1 MPTQFRYLPLL
12 SLALSLPALAADF
25 GDINIFSRIGEP
37 LQAEVRLLS
46 KAEEGLSSACFSVL
60 QSPTGDLPSITDARI
75 HVESRSGQTFL
86 RITGRQPLH
95 EPLANLRLR
104 AGCGFELQR
113 DYVVMPSPPP
123 AIQSPPPSPPIAR
136 VISNAPQ
143 FVATAPPVP
152 RPRSKVKAENP
163 ENRSNSTA
171 KSVARPAVEPLP
183 EPAPLAPER
192 LKTEDRLVLAAA
204 PAFEDARFNSPEH
217 QDIESRMLRMET
229 SLRHLNQALDSID
242 AAMALHAESQALRHE
257 LQLTQSL
264 QAMPAPAAASTTT
277 KSANGGWQRWIQLFL
292 GMLLGGGLTALLI
305 DWLDKR
311 QPRNRRSLR
320 LSA

>member
-1 MPTQFRYLPLL
+1 MPTPLRYLPLL
-12 SLALSLPALAADF
+12 SLAPSLPALAAGL

-37 LQAEVRLLS
+37 LQAEVRLL
-46 KAEEGLSSACFSVL
+46 ANADEGLSSACFSLL
-60 QSPTGDLPSITDARI
+60 QAPAGDLPSITDARI
-75 HVESRSGQTFL
+75 HVENRSGQIFL
-86 RITGRQPLH
+86 RISGQQPLL

-123 AIQSPPPSPPIAR
+123 AIQPPSPNPPVAR
-136 VISNAPQ
+136 VISNAPP
-143 FVATAPPVP
+143 FVGTALPASRT
-152 RPRSKVKAENP
+152 RPKVKAENP
-163 ENRSNSTA
+163 ENRSNSTP
-171 KSVARPAVEPLP
+171 KPLDRPAAQPLP
-183 EPAPLAPER
+183 EPAPVAPER
-192 LKTEDRLVLAAA
+192 LKAEDRLVLATA
-204 PAFEDARFNSPEH
+204 PAFEDPRFNTPEH

-242 AAMALHAESQALRHE
+242 AAMTLNAESQALRHE

-264 QAMPAPAAASTTT
+264 QAMPAPASTNAAS

-311 QPRNRRSLR
+311 PRRGRRAQR